1 MVKVNPL
8 RNQPDTM
15 PLKDAC
21 IVALILTFASFFTVF
36 FPAMTFTG
44 VLENP
49 AATVWYSIGYL
60 GGQFFTNMIV
70 LGGLAKYTNS
80 RYKEANK

>member
-21 IVALILTFASFFTVF
+21 IVAMLLTLASFFTVF
-36 FPAMTFTG
+36 YPTLTWIGMMDEPG
-44 VLENP
+44 
-49 AATVWYSIGYL
+49 AAAFAILGFI
-60 GGQFFTNMIV
+60 GGQFFTN
-70 LGGLAKYTNS
+70 L
-80 RYKEANK
+80 

>member
-21 IVALILTFASFFTVF
+21 IVALILTLASFFTVF
-36 FPAMTFTG
+36 FPTMTFAG

-49 AATVWYSIGYL
+49 GAAVWYSVGYF
-60 GGQFFTNMIV
+60 GGQFFINLVV

-80 RYKEANK
+80 RYKEANE